1 MTTNATSSSIGCR
14 WQPQSTTYAHG
25 KTGGQMTLP
34 PPRVGFSLLC
44 FSHRLG
50 LAVHGGYCRQRAA
63 KTKKVPPPPCSFVAQ
78 IVYRCTTP
86 VLAAVSSTLEPMS
99 KAAASLVRGLVAIV
113 RSRWHLAVVAQ
124 TACRPVDQ
132 SLRRSWFCSALRRSV
147 RLWSRCY
154 HSVRDASWARRG
166 VRARQC
172 SGACCLGAARAR
184 AWGPSCCC
192 SLIPSPYSGYR
203 SQ

>member
-1 MTTNATSSSIGCR
+1 MPLATAKYHLCPWKNRRPNDSTATASWFLVALLLAPLGTRGAR
-14 WQPQSTTYAHG
+14 WL
-25 KTGGQMTLP
+25 LP
-34 PPRVGFSLLC
+34 PAGSQNQK
-44 FSHRLG
+44 G
-50 LAVHGGYCRQRAA
+50 
-63 KTKKVPPPPCSFVAQ
+63 TPPPCSFVAQ

-203 SQ
+203 TQ